1 MCPDGSPD
9 AINVNAMAFLPRV
22 LLPTRE
28 EEESSGSGVIE
39 VGRGCT
45 SRSHPLHHVSPSL
58 STKGVDALAGIPK
71 KRYHMS
77 ETSRCGDA
85 SLS

>member
-9 AINVNAMAFLPRV
+9 AIDVNAMAFLPRV
-22 LLPTRE
+22 LLPARE

-45 SRSHPLHHVSPSL
+45 RALIHCVMCHHPCQPRELTPLLVS
-58 STKGVDALAGIPK
+58 
-71 KRYHMS
+71 
-77 ETSRCGDA
+77 
-85 SLS
+85 